1 MHRFAQI
8 SIDKLLVL
16 FNEVQNVCL
25 IKLLRYQAQIRQL
38 LVFFQIFVNPGQ
50 SHAWFKQVDSL
61 LQKKILAVL
70 TTLQFGSSPVE
81 FVYDRL
87 IKGIERFRSQD
98 LVKSRLNDFRN
109 RIKM

>member
-38 LVFFQIFVNPGQ
+38 LVFFQVFVNPGQ
-50 SHAWFKQVDSL
+50 SHAWFK
-61 LQKKILAVL
+61 
-70 TTLQFGSSPVE
+70 
-81 FVYDRL
+81 
-87 IKGIERFRSQD
+87 
-98 LVKSRLNDFRN
+98 
-109 RIKM
+109 